1 MAQLVIAAAGAA
13 IGGAIPGF
21 GIAALGIS
29 GSGLGWAIGSVV
41 GSLFAPTQKGEG
53 PRLSDLT
60 VSSSAYG
67 TPIPYVLGEPRLA
80 GQIVWASNKREI
92 ATTTEQGKGGGGSE
106 YTTYTYECDL
116 LYLLTDN
123 VVPGLAR
130 TWQNG
135 ELVWNKSA
143 SADAATIAAS
153 DAAPQWR
160 RITFYDGNASQLP
173 DPTYEAAVGTA
184 NALAY
189 RGRGTVFIEG
199 LQLGSSGQIPN
210 QTFEI
215 SAVIPSIETSAEV
228 SIGPNTSPQVVV
240 LSDQYA
246 LCVYANGASGARAS
260 LIDISGA
267 DPVVVSS
274 NSITGATT
282 SIGNLERI
290 SDTQA
295 LWISKE
301 AADLRPRARIVGH
314 IGTSVVAGA
323 STLFPSGTSPGVSG
337 DSSAGTS
344 MSALDANRFLTTY
357 LYDTYR
363 FGAFVIT
370 VSGWTAPVIGALNIS
385 SSYADPMLYSL
396 GVALG
401 GSSGVMVTETG
412 SGTDDLRVASLTVTG
427 DTVAFGALSDIIDT
441 DATPSAIT
449 RVDGTSALVAY
460 SKFTGVP
467 GVSNSR
473 SVLVSAAGGG
483 ASVQSAGDGYLVLS
497 HRTCDTGAAFAGVVE
512 GAASKMHARRLS
524 SSGAPVTD
532 LVEISDATTSQ
543 VDLSPLRTGTGA
555 VVVYSRSSWVYGR
568 ILRGN

>member
-13 IGGAIPGF
+13 IGGALPGF

-41 GSLFAPTQKGEG
+41 GSLFAPKQKGEG

-67 TPIPYVLGEPRLA
+67 TPIPYVLGTPRLA
-80 GQIVWASNKREI
+80 GQIIWASNKREI

-106 YTTYTYECDL
+106 FTTYTYEVDVL
-116 LYLLTDN
+116 ILLTDN
-123 VVPGLAR
+123 IVPGISR

-135 ELVWNKSA
+135 ELIWNKSA
-143 SADAATIAAS
+143 GADPATIAAS

-160 RITFYDGNASQLP
+160 RITFYDGSADQLP

-199 LQLGSSGQIPN
+199 WQLGSSGQIPN
-210 QTFEI
+210 ETFEI
-215 SAVIPSIETSAEV
+215 SDAIPTLETSAEV

-240 LSDQYA
+240 LSEQYA
-246 LCVYANGASGARAS
+246 LCVYSNGSSGARAS

-274 NSITGATT
+274 TGLTGSTT

-323 STLFPSGTSPGVSG
+323 STLFPSGTSPGVFG
-337 DSSAGTS
+337 DASSGTS
-344 MSALDANRFLTTY
+344 MSPLDATRFLTTY

-363 FGAFVIT
+363 FGAVVIT

-385 SSYADPMLYSL
+385 SSYAEPMLYSL

-401 GSSGVMVTETG
+401 ASSGLMVTETG
-412 SGTDDLRVASLTVTG
+412 GGTDDLRVASLAVSG
-427 DTVAFGALSDIIDT
+427 DTVTFGALSDVIDT
-441 DATPSAIT
+441 DAGPLSIT
-449 RVDGTSALVAY
+449 RISGASALVAY

-467 GVSNSR
+467 GISNSR
-473 SVLVSAAGGG
+473 SVLVTASGGG
-483 ASVQSAGDGYLVLS
+483 STVQSAGDGFAVAS
-497 HRTCDTGAAFAGVVE
+497 HRVCDTGAVFAGVSE
-512 GAASKMHARRLS
+512 SATGKMYARRLS
-524 SSGAPVTD
+524 SSGAPATD
-532 LVEISDATTSQ
+532 LVEISDAPTSQ
-543 VDLSPLRTGTGA
+543 VDVSALLTGTGA